1 MMNPPNPSAEADDIL
16 FHGAERRETAYFMRR
31 LYRQF
36 LTTTSGGNISCRL
49 PDGNIAITASQSDKA
64 EQSPETVGITTPDG
78 KSLTGELK
86 LSIETGMHLAVYR
99 ARPEVEALVHAH
111 PPLTTA
117 FTLTDRDMNED
128 SPDEVKL
135 QLGRIVKAKY
145 GEAGSAELAQNVA
158 EAAASGA
165 DAVLLARHGALT
177 TGADP
182 LRALFRMESLE
193 QAAKTMLAA
202 RLLQL

>member
-1 MMNPPNPSAEADDIL
+1 MTESQKRALIVEA
-16 FHGAERRETAYFMRR
+16 GRR
-31 LYRQF
+31 LWQRG
-36 LTTTSGGNISCRL
+36 LVAASDGNISCRL
-49 PDGNIAITASQSDKA
+49 EDDTFLITPSGVAKGFLSEDDILVVDGAGRVLSGNAK
-64 EQSPETVGITTPDG
+64 P
-78 KSLTGELK
+78 
-86 LSIETGMHLAVYR
+86 SIETGMHLAVYR
-99 ARPEVEALVHAH
+99 ARPEINALVHAH

-117 FTLTDRDMNED
+117 FTLTERDMNED
-128 SPDEVKL
+128 APDEVKL
-135 QLGRIVKAKY
+135 QLGRIAKAKY
-145 GEAGSAELAQNVA
+145 GEAGSAELARNVA

>member
-1 MMNPPNPSAEADDIL
+1 MTESQKRALIVEA
-16 FHGAERRETAYFMRR
+16 GRR
-31 LYRQF
+31 LWQRG
-36 LTTTSGGNISCRL
+36 LVAASDGNISCRL
-49 PDGNIAITASQSDKA
+49 DDGTFLITPSGVAKGFLSEDDILVVDA
-64 EQSPETVGITTPDG
+64 EGRVLSGQAKP
-78 KSLTGELK
+78 
-86 LSIETGMHLAVYR
+86 SIETGMHLAVYR
-99 ARPEVEALVHAH
+99 VRPEVEALVHAH

-117 FTLTDRDMNED
+117 FTLTERDMNED
-128 SPDEVKL
+128 APDEVKL

-158 EAAASGA
+158 EAAAGGA
-165 DAVLLARHGALT
+165 DAVLLSRHGALT

-202 RLLQL
+202 RLLKL

>member
-1 MMNPPNPSAEADDIL
+1 MTESQKRALIVEA
-16 FHGAERRETAYFMRR
+16 GRR
-31 LYRQF
+31 LWQRG
-36 LTTTSGGNISCRL
+36 LVAASDGNISCRL
-49 PDGNIAITASQSDKA
+49 GENIFLITPSGVAKGFLSEDDILVVDAAGQVLSGNAK
-64 EQSPETVGITTPDG
+64 P
-78 KSLTGELK
+78 
-86 LSIETGMHLAVYR
+86 SIETGMHLAVYR
-99 ARPEVEALVHAH
+99 VRPEVNALVHAH

-117 FTLTDRDMNED
+117 FTLTERDMNED
-128 SPDEVKL
+128 APDEVKL

-165 DAVLLARHGALT
+165 DAVLLSRHGALT

-182 LRALFRMESLE
+182 LRAQFRMESLE

>member
-1 MMNPPNPSAEADDIL
+1 MTESQKRALIVEA
-16 FHGAERRETAYFMRR
+16 GRR
-31 LYRQF
+31 LWQRG
-36 LTTTSGGNISCRL
+36 LVAASDGNISCRL
-49 PDGNIAITASQSDKA
+49 TDGTFLITPSGVAKGFLSEDEILVVDA
-64 EQSPETVGITTPDG
+64 EGRVLS
-78 KSLTGELK
+78 GEAK
-86 LSIETGMHLAVYR
+86 PSIETGMHLAVYQV
-99 ARPEVEALVHAH
+99 RPEVNALVHAH

-117 FTLTDRDMNED
+117 FALTERDMNED
-128 SPDEVKL
+128 APDEVKL
-135 QLGRIVKAKY
+135 QLGRIMRAKY

-165 DAVLLARHGALT
+165 NAVLLSRHGALT

-202 RLLQL
+202 RLLKL